1 MIEYGTPEDA
11 RTSHLMLSESRWDF
25 WTRWHLVAM
34 RFWQIFQLERNRRSR
49 RPRHR
54 ASSGKRPTS
63 GDLKQKA
70 EEAPPVSPEPAT
82 PNDKPAPAPAT
93 EPPATAAEVPARPP
107 GATTKAGKPRKNK
120 SPAET
125 IAAVKEII
133 ALVPE
138 GRDLGVAIRENF
150 ARLGYPTHEALE
162 QSYHRRHRRLRM
174 ELKAAERMSADNRA
188 APKTPAD
195 IRAAT
200 PKMSADTRSTAPKMS
215 APKKKIG
222 PGQTNK
228 S

>member
-1 MIEYGTPEDA
+1 MLAFLDWPPDDRFSPTGVVRKAIE
-11 RTSHLMLSESRWDF
+11 
-25 WTRWHLVAM
+25 
-34 RFWQIFQLERNRRSR
+34 
-49 RPRHR
+49 
-54 ASSGKRPTS
+54 S

-107 GATTKAGKPRKNK
+107 GATTKAGKPRKHK
-120 SPAET
+120 SPDET

-138 GRDLGVAIRENF
+138 GRDPGVAIRENF

-162 QSYHRRHRRLRM
+162 QSYHRHHRRLRM

-200 PKMSADTRSTAPKMS
+200 PKMSAATGPQRPRCQRRRKRLDPDKRIKARTNVALLPGLTSCEMS
-215 APKKKIG
+215 A
-222 PGQTNK
+222 
-228 S
+228 